1 MTTLSWIRGVNG
13 TLGRLAPEHV
23 AGKMRRA
30 FMTPRNLPP
39 RDWELPVLASAER
52 IALRFGLSAL
62 RWGQGPTVLLMHG
75 WEGRPTQ
82 FAALIETLVQAGHTV
97 VSLEGPGHGRS
108 PGEQANVVLFAR
120 ALLEAAA
127 ELPPLRAVIGHSMGG
142 ASVLLALQMGLRAEA
157 AVSIAAP
164 AQLLSVLR
172 GFAHRLGLPARAR
185 AAFIRQVER
194 DVGMQIARLDV
205 AGYQLELPGLVV
217 HATDDA
223 LVPPD
228 EAHVIHKAW
237 FDSRLMLLE
246 EGGHQRGLADPRLS
260 EAVLELLARVDAV
273 SAGAASAVN
282 TGIAGAIRRAV

>member
-52 IALRFGLSAL
+52 ITLRFGLSAL
-62 RWGQGPTVLLMHG
+62 RWGNGPTVLLMHG

-82 FAALIETLVQAGHTV
+82 FAALIETLVRAGHTV

-127 ELPPLRAVIGHSMGG
+127 ELPPL
-142 ASVLLALQMGLRAEA
+142 L
-157 AVSIAAP
+157 AAP
-164 AQLLSVLR
+164 ARLLGVLR

-185 AAFIRQVER
+185 AAFIRQIER

-205 AGYQLELPGLVV
+205 TGYQLELPGLVV
-217 HATDDA
+217 HAADDA
-223 LVPPD
+223 LVAAD
-228 EAHVIHKAW
+228 EAQVIHKAW

-246 EGGHQRGLADPRLS
+246 AGGHQRVLSDPRLG
-260 EAVLELLARVDAV
+260 EAVLELLARAAAPARQ
-273 SAGAASAVN
+273 SA
-282 TGIAGAIRRAV
+282 

>member
-39 RDWELPVLASAER
+39 RQWELPLLASAER
-52 IALRFGLSAL
+52 ITLRFGLSAL
-62 RWGQGPTVLLMHG
+62 RWGKGPTVLLMHG

-82 FAALIETLVQAGHTV
+82 FAALIETLVKAGHTV

-108 PGEQANVVLFAR
+108 PGQQAHVVLFAR

-127 ELPPLRAVIGHSMGG
+127 ELPPLRA
-142 ASVLLALQMGLRAEA
+142 EA

-164 AQLLSVLR
+164 AQLLGVLR
-172 GFAHRLGLPARAR
+172 GFARHLGLPARAR

-194 DVGMQIARLDV
+194 DVGMQINRLDV
-205 AGYQLELPGLVV
+205 SGYQLELPGLVV
-217 HATDDA
+217 HAADDA
-223 LVPPD
+223 LVAAS
-228 EAHVIHKAW
+228 EAEVIHKAW
-237 FDSRLMLLE
+237 FDSRLLRLE
-246 EGGHQRGLADPRLS
+246 EGGHQRVLADPRLS
-260 EAVLELLARVDAV
+260 EAVLELLERVSTPARQ
-273 SAGAASAVN
+273 SA
-282 TGIAGAIRRAV
+282 

>member
-39 RDWELPVLASAER
+39 RQWELPLLANAER
-52 IALRFGLSAL
+52 ITLRFGLSAL
-62 RWGQGPTVLLMHG
+62 RWGKGPTVLLMHG

-82 FAALIETLVQAGHTV
+82 FAALIETLVKAGHTV
-97 VSLEGPGHGRS
+97 VSLEGPAHGRS
-108 PGEQANVVLFAR
+108 PGQQAHVVLFAR

-142 ASVLLALQMGLRAEA
+142 ASVMLSLQMGLRAEA

-164 AQLLSVLR
+164 AQLLGVLR
-172 GFAHRLGLPARAR
+172 GFARRLGLPARAR

-194 DVGMQIARLDV
+194 DVGMQISRLDV
-205 AGYQLELPGLVV
+205 SGYQLELPGLIV
-217 HATDDA
+217 HAADDA
-223 LVPPD
+223 LVPAS
-228 EAHVIHKAW
+228 EAEIIHKAW
-237 FDSRLMLLE
+237 FDSRLLRLE
-246 EGGHQRGLADPRLS
+246 DGGHQRVLADPRLG
-260 EAVLELLARVDAV
+260 EAVLELLSR
-273 SAGAASAVN
+273 ASAP
-282 TGIAGAIRRAV
+282 ARQSA